1 MNFKRIILAVTL
13 VILLIGVAS
22 ATKVSEDT
30 ITTDSTNDIVSD
42 TSSSTNYAKSSIIDD
57 VTDQKEIIKDNKTIK
72 TASKSYDVTNYNTL
86 NNALTNKNYDT
97 VTVNI
102 KSDIT
107 LTGGIRLNDA
117 VKKLT
122 INGNG
127 KTISG
132 NGRYPFLRINSANV
146 TINNIKIKNCFSE
159 NGSAIY
165 NNRGNLTIKNSFLT
179 YNSASDSGGGIFNN
193 YARLT
198 MINCTLIGNEISR
211 IDNCGGGAIHNTHS
225 TVIIKDSKFIDNYAP
240 DGGAILNINKC
251 VINITNSTLNSNYGE
266 VGAAIFNQESH
277 LYIKNSKLNNNYA
290 NLYGG
295 AIYNV
300 IGYVDITNST
310 LNNNYGR
317 YHGGAIYTDD
327 NLKITK
333 STLNNNTAIGQ
344 GGAIFNQ
351 GKTNIINSTLN
362 KNIVTGEDDDDDLE
376 CGGGAIYNFEGNL
389 TVTQSTLNNNNASL
403 SGGAIYSTDGNVT
416 VTHST
421 FNNNK
426 ADFSGAIENT
436 KGNLNVRNTT
446 FNNNK
451 GHDTGAI
458 GHDEGNLTINN
469 CTFIKNTSE
478 HDIGAVWNG
487 FEGYAKISNS
497 IFKNNTAKG
506 YGGAVSNGEILIVNS
521 CLFDGNKVTSDY
533 SEGGAI
539 DSPGNL
545 TVRNTV
551 FKNNAAQSGA
561 AIRNIENTTIE
572 KNTFTANKA
581 KTKGKAIIS
590 YSGAIIYNNTGADTS
605 KYSGTITTEG
615 TNVLIR
621 NNIFDDIGKLNT
633 KITVTTTSGI
643 IGEKLTLKAS
653 IVDENNKKLNEGNVI
668 FKLNGITIKDN
679 GKLTGSSNPL
689 KVKVTNGVATAT
701 VIPNLDMRN
710 ANKLTAK
717 YVGTNKYNAADSNQV
732 KIQVS
737 QRNASIIVS
746 SNVKTIKQGQ
756 VLTLTAKVYDT
767 TNGKKSTSLTKFADE
782 FVYFKVNGIT
792 LKDSTGQMLKVKIVN
807 GTATAKYTVPL
818 GLSGITDGRTMTPK
832 NHTIL
837 AGFYN
842 KNYQENIRNTSK
854 FQVERSNI
862 TILIADATVNTKTH
876 KLSITALIKDY
887 LGNIVAGPNKC
898 VIKING
904 ISLKNGTQP
913 MYYFSTNGVLNL
925 NNINIPTYNKY
936 SSIEIVTQDRLAYK
950 NQRNTTTSIKVMN

>member
-1 MNFKRIILAVTL
+1 MNFKRMILAVTL

-22 ATKVSEDT
+22 ATEVSEDIIT
-30 ITTDSTNDIVSD
+30 IDSINNIVSD
-42 TSSSTNYAKSSIIDD
+42 TPSSINYAKSSMTND
-57 VTDQKEIIKDNKTIK
+57 VTDQKEIVKDNKTIK

-107 LTGGIRLNDA
+107 LTGSIRLNDA

-122 INGNG
+122 INANG
-127 KTISG
+127 KTIRG
-132 NGRYPFLRINSANV
+132 NARYQFLRINSANV
-146 TINNIKIKNCFSE
+146 TINNIKIKNCFGTD
-159 NGSAIY
+159 GSALDNY
-165 NNRGNLTIKNSFLT
+165 KGNLTIKNSLFT
-179 YNSASDSGGGIFNN
+179 YNSASNAGAAVYNDN
-193 YARLT
+193 AKLT
-198 MINCTLIGNEISR
+198 LINCTFIGNEATNS
-211 IDNCGGGAIHNTHS
+211 DSSGGAIYNTHS
-225 TVIIKDSKFIDNYAP
+225 TVSIRDCIFIENYAE
-240 DGGAILNINKC
+240 DGGAILNIGNC
-251 VINITNSTLNSNYGE
+251 VMNITNSTLNSNYGD

-277 LYIKNSKLNNNYA
+277 LYIKNTKLNNNNG

-310 LNNNYGR
+310 LNNNFG
-317 YHGGAIYTDD
+317 HNNGGAILNYED
-327 NLKITK
+327 LKITK
-333 STLNNNTAIGQ
+333 CILNNNTALGQ
-344 GGAIFNQ
+344 GAAIFTE
-351 GKTNIINSTLN
+351 GKTIIINSTLN
-362 KNIVTGEDDDDDLE
+362 NNHVTGTSNDDYLE
-376 CGGGAIYNFEGNL
+376 CGGAAIYNKDANL
-389 TVTQSTLNNNNASL
+389 TVTLSTLNNNNASL

-436 KGNLNVRNTT
+436 KGNLNIRNTT

-458 GHDEGNLTINN
+458 GHEEGNLTINN
-469 CTFIKNTSE
+469 CTFTKNTSE

-506 YGGAVSNGEILIVNS
+506 YGGAVSNGETLIVTS

-561 AIRNIENTTIE
+561 AIRNIENATIE

-581 KTKGKAIIS
+581 KTKGNAIIS
-590 YSGAIIYNNTGADTS
+590 DSGARIYNNTGADTS

-653 IVDENNKKLNEGNVI
+653 ILDENNKKLNEGNVI

-717 YVGTNKYNAADSNQV
+717 YVGTNKYNASDSNQV
-732 KIQVS
+732 KIHVS

-767 TNGKKSTSLTKFADE
+767 TNGKKSTSLRKFADE

-792 LKDSTGQMLKVKIVN
+792 LKDSKGQMLKVKIVN

-818 GLSGITDGRTMTPK
+818 GLSGITDGRSMTPK

-913 MYYFSTNGVLNL
+913 MYYYSTNGVLNL
-925 NNINIPTYNKY
+925 NNINIPSYNKY

-950 NQRNTTTSIKVMN
+950 NQRNTTTTIKVTN